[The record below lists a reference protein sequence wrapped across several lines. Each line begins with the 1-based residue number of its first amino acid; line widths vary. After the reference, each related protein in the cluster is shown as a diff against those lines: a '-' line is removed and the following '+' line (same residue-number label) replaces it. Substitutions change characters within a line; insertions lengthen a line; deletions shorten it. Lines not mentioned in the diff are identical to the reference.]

1 MSSDPDLSQ
10 EEPGQP
16 IRDGEVTS
24 ATTGYLGAIFLGP
37 VIPLVVYLT
46 SGRRSPFLRYHAAR
60 ALNLSLTVTLYA
72 VCCLILGALLLLD
85 SPTAALIVVVP
96 IGFVIWLIM
105 LRYLLRGV
113 GAASRDE
120 RFEVPDWICA
130 QLVRG

>member
-1 MSSDPDLSQ
+1 MSSDLDFSQ
-10 EEPGQP
+10 GEPGQP
-16 IRDGEVTS
+16 VRDGEVTS

-46 SGRRSPFLRYHAAR
+46 GGRRSPFLRYHAAK
-60 ALNLSLTVTLYA
+60 ALNLSLTVALYA

-85 SPTAALIVVVP
+85 SLTAALIVVIP

-120 RFEVPDWICA
+120 PFEVPDWICA
-130 QLVRG
+130 RLVRG